1 MQRNGCR
8 TVRNN
13 DGGCFIRLVVM
24 LESQYT
30 MLWYRYNI
38 KYELYRVVD
47 GFRRLVMILI
57 TTTTS
62 TTVTTSTNV
71 QYDDR
76 ILLMSG
82 GLIYNIMN
90 VIRLCCHHHFYYIY
104 IRVDV
109 VIVYFVNN
117 IEKYTVRMVG
127 MLLVEH
133 DNFFVLFIY
142 LAIRSRSIM
151 MI

>member
-8 TVRNN
+8 CMVRNN

-57 TTTTS
+57 TTS
-62 TTVTTSTNV
+62 TDVTTSTNV

-90 VIRLCCHHHFYYIY
+90 VIRLRCHHHCYYIY
-104 IRVDV
+104 LRVDI
-109 VIVYFVNN
+109 VIVYFGN
-117 IEKYTVRMVG
+117 IEIHTVRRVVSYCWNMTT
-127 MLLVEH
+127 
-133 DNFFVLFIY
+133 FFVFLFGDSID
-142 LAIRSRSIM
+142 RS
-151 MI
+151 